1 MPPGTLLQGPAS
13 VSRASTRWR
22 RQPLAALPHH
32 LPYQSPARY
41 LRRAHRVSP
50 LQRLAGSGRTTC
62 LFRRWFP
69 SCLEMSPAMAQPTEV
84 PSREPVFHVLRAAT
98 RPRLKLLAGMLPLSA
113 DFPHEAVDD
122 SLDPFRQAAKPRR
135 GGVPTPRRREGDDYQ
150 RDPRQRQPVTERFR
164 TRFARTHAKLC
175 GSVRIPV
182 STASARTRQRPQKS
196 IPAAASPWLIPSPFP
211 TRLAHTRVGAC
222 GGVRIHERRA
232 PSTVVP
238 PAPTRS
244 IRPSRNPLPATPS
257 HRLMPDRF
265 RIRPS
270 RTRDAVC
277 GFVRIQDGPHPSRKD
292 ARA

>member
-1 MPPGTLLQGPAS
+1 MA
-13 VSRASTRWR
+13 ASTSCAAVS
-22 RQPLAALPHH
+22 PLAVPVACAL
-32 LPYQSPARY
+32 

-69 SCLEMSPAMAQPTEV
+69 SCLEMSPAMARSTEV
-84 PSREPVFHVLRAAT
+84 SSREPVLHVLWAAA
-98 RPRLKLLAGMLPLSA
+98 RLRLKLLAGTLSLSA

-150 RDPRQRQPVTERFR
+150 RDPRRRQPVTERFR
-164 TRFARTHAKLC
+164 TRFARTRVRDKVC
-175 GSVRIPV
+175 GFVRIPV
-182 STASARTRQRPQKS
+182 SAAAARTSQRPQKS

-222 GGVRIHERRA
+222 GGVRIHEWRA

-244 IRPSRNPLPATPS
+244 IRPSSNPLPATPS
-257 HRLMPDRF
+257 HRLMPDRI

-270 RTRDAVC
+270 RERDAVC

>member
-1 MPPGTLLQGPAS
+1 MAAAT
-13 VSRASTRWR
+13 
-22 RQPLAALPHH
+22 LAALPHH
-32 LPYQSPARY
+32 LPYRPPARY

-69 SCLEMSPAMAQPTEV
+69 SSLEMSPAMAPIEV
-84 PSREPVFHVLRAAT
+84 ASLEPVFHVLWAAA
-98 RPRLKLLAGMLPLSA
+98 RPRLNLLAGTLPLSS
-113 DFPHEAVDD
+113 DFPCEAVDD
-122 SLDPFRQAAKPRR
+122 SLDPLRQAAKPQR
-135 GGVPTPRRREGDDYQ
+135 GGVPAPRRREGDDHQ
-150 RDPRQRQPVTERFR
+150 REPRRRRPVTERFR
-164 TRFARTHAKLC
+164 TRFARTRAKLC

-182 STASARTRQRPQKS
+182 SAAVTRTSQRPQKS

-232 PSTVVP
+232 PSTVVS

-244 IRPSRNPLPATPS
+244 IRPCCNPSPADPS
-257 HRLMPDRF
+257 PRPMPDRF
-265 RIRPS
+265 CIRLS

-277 GFVRIQDGPHPSRKD
+277 GSVRIQDGPHPSRKD
-292 ARA
+292 TRA